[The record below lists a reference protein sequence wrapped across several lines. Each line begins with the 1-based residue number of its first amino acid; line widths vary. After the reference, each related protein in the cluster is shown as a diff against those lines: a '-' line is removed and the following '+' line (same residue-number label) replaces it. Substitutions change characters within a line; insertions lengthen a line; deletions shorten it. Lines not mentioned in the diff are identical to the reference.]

1 MADETT
7 LTPERIAHTFHDAY
21 EALAPAFG
29 YRTRAAS
36 SKPWEQIPASN
47 RDLMIATVRAVFYE
61 RDGAFF
67 VCGPSAPIAA
77 AQVETL
83 TRERDEARRDLGFAA
98 STLRTEQRICDEERQ
113 LRKAAEAEVERV
125 TRERDE
131 ARSAVEELMGTPWG
145 ECEAIR
151 VRAEVSR
158 LTREAGEREDALREI
173 AASTKDTRG

>member
-83 TRERDEARRDLGFAA
+83 TRERE
-98 STLRTEQRICDEERQ
+98 
-113 LRKAAEAEVERV
+113 
-125 TRERDE
+125 E

>member
-7 LTPERIAHTFHDAY
+7 LTPERIAHAFHDAY

-29 YRTRAAS
+29 YRTREAS

-77 AQVETL
+77 APVLSFDDALRIARGCLDYRGGCSDDALTADARDLESDAERVLEAAISALAAQVETL
-83 TRERDEARRDLGFAA
+83 TRERDEA
-98 STLRTEQRICDEERQ
+98 IRQ
-113 LRKAAEAEVERV
+113 
-125 TRERDE
+125 RDE
-131 ARSAVEELMGTPWG
+131 ARRERDHAGDIL
-145 ECEAIR
+145 AI
-151 VRAEVSR
+151 VRRQPLV
-158 LTREAGEREDALREI
+158 LR
-173 AASTKDTRG
+173 

>member
-29 YRTRAAS
+29 YRTREAS

-83 TRERDEARRDLGFAA
+83 TRERDEA
-98 STLRTEQRICDEERQ
+98 IRQ
-113 LRKAAEAEVERV
+113 
-125 TRERDE
+125 RDE
-131 ARSAVEELMGTPWG
+131 ARRERDHAGDIL
-145 ECEAIR
+145 AI
-151 VRAEVSR
+151 VRRQPLV
-158 LTREAGEREDALREI
+158 LR
-173 AASTKDTRG
+173 